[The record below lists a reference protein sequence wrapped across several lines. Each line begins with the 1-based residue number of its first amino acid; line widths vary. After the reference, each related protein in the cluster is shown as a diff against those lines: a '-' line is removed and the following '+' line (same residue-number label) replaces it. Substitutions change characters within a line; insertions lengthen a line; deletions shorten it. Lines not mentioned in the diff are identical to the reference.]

1 VQTPKEEDRAE
12 PYSPAAALLV
22 TGDDPATQASLTSGL
37 LPKPNLRPAGLLSL
51 QRYLEGF
58 SADMGPD
65 AGAVP
70 AEFLSLMGLRLG
82 TSARIQAGL
91 YLETALVGVS
101 SFAGA
106 WLSGLVVFLSGQSFT
121 AGAAATREWFVHCC

>member
-1 VQTPKEEDRAE
+1 
-12 PYSPAAALLV
+12 
-22 TGDDPATQASLTSGL
+22 
-37 LPKPNLRPAGLLSL
+37 
-51 QRYLEGF
+51 
-58 SADMGPD
+58 MGPD

-101 SFAGA
+101 G
-106 WLSGLVVFLSGQSFT
+106 GG
-121 AGAAATREWFVHCC
+121 